1 MSRSDSKVTS
11 TLCRAGFYFPL
22 ITNNDATKATANGG
36 LTLLPFFTSHQIS
49 SFEQNPSGFAL
60 DYYSS
65 QPFLNATSTII
76 ERNIPLYHLSYVT
89 NHDGGLER
97 WPSQTTVKM

>member
-22 ITNNDATKATANGG
+22 ITNTAVTKATANGG
-36 LTLLPFFTSHQIS
+36 LTLLPFFTSRHIS
-49 SFEQNPSGFAL
+49 SCEQTQPGFAL

-65 QPFLNATSTII
+65 QPFLSTTSTIT
-76 ERNIPLYHLSYVT
+76 EHNIPLYHLSYVA

-97 WPSQTTVKM
+97 W